1 MVGALGVV
9 FGDIGTSPLYTM
21 SAVFGG
27 TGKGGINAA
36 EVYGATS
43 TLIWSMAVIV
53 SLLYVRLLMRTDN
66 DGEGGLLA
74 LVALLRRNVTSPRA
88 AVLAV
93 TGAEAL
99 YADLGHF
106 GRKAIARAWVR
117 IVFPALTITYLGEAA
132 AVVRDPA
139 AASSPFFALIPS
151 WALWPAVVLATLAT
165 VIASQAVISG
175 AYTVVHQGA
184 GLGLFPPLRT
194 QHTSRRH
201 FGQIYTPRRRP
212 LAVPPVEARGV
223 SVHRHGGPVESRCAC
238 RAHRSAK
245 PGSGGD
251 QDLAHLGGQALHIGG
266 ERKVLLQQA
275 HLPRGKLLAVCGIGC
290 LPCSVPAGLGLL
302 RDHHHRRRVVGDG
315 RENEVEKDE
324 RCRVEALAVEQP
336 GPRLGEEGDH
346 VVHDHPRRDD
356 HRRGDNELHRSHRIR
371 DALGHPRHQALTEG
385 TLVAVFPVVTKRVL
399 LPSHVLDR

>member
-1 MVGALGVV
+1 VLMVGALGVV

-106 GRKAIARAWVR
+106 GRKAIARAWVW

-212 LAVPPVEARGV
+212 LAVPRSRLGGFRSTDMAARSRADARAELIGPPSRGRGATRIWRTSAVRRCTSAV
-223 SVHRHGGPVESRCAC
+223 SARFCSSRLICRAASSSRCA
-238 RAHRSAK
+238 ASAASLARS
-245 PGSGGD
+245 
-251 QDLAHLGGQALHIGG
+251 
-266 ERKVLLQQA
+266 
-275 HLPRGKLLAVCGIGC
+275 
-290 LPCSVPAGLGLL
+290 
-302 RDHHHRRRVVGDG
+302 RRVWVF
-315 RENEVEKDE
+315 
-324 RCRVEALAVEQP
+324 CA
-336 GPRLGEEGDH
+336 
-346 VVHDHPRRDD
+346 
-356 HRRGDNELHRSHRIR
+356 IITI
-371 DALGHPRHQALTEG
+371 DAE
-385 TLVAVFPVVTKRVL
+385 
-399 LPSHVLDR
+399 